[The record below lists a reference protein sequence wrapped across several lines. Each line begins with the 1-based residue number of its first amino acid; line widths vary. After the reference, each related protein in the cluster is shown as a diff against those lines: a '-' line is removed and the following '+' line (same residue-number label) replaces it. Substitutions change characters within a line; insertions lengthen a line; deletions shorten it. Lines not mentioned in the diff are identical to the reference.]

1 MTFVGDDVPAPAGP
15 IESFDK
21 LALHENKAERP
32 KSDSGNNTANDSIPT
47 GPAALKNPRRRR
59 KSKSG
64 KPPGPEIVPPKT
76 RRRQRKKGNKSQD
89 TTQKTDVPTKSDIV
103 VTNGSNSAEADL
115 DLRQLDSRPSTPIST
130 SSDNIEESRP
140 STPTTA
146 SPQPCKEPQP
156 AHTVLPLRI
165 PKKSMLANGINWLL
179 DRSKVFVAIDL
190 ELFEFNNNYLTEIGI
205 AVYDPTGM
213 PKNRPNPILPKIK
226 CCHFIVK
233 ENKRKV
239 NGRFVPNNMYN
250 FSYGESVIM
259 SMDDCKT
266 AVNIILS
273 TLAKDDNMVIVGH
286 GVDGDISVLMKEG
299 FSVPKHQVLDTSTM
313 WRMTRKEGFGS
324 LEKLLEFFEIPHAL
338 MHNAG
343 NDAFLSLCLYF
354 ALCDPEIRR
363 EKRLDEPQPQEEI
376 QPSGRSKR
384 GKKVIPS
391 EPPCVSY
398 DEAIKLII
406 NF

>member
-1 MTFVGDDVPAPAGP
+1 MTFVGDELLAPAGP

-21 LALHENKAERP
+21 LTVNENEAERP
-32 KSDSGNNTANDSIPT
+32 KSNSGNNTTNDSIPT
-47 GPAALKNPRRRR
+47 GPAALKNPQRRR

-64 KPPGPEIVPPKT
+64 KPPGPDAVPQKT
-76 RRRQRKKGNKSQD
+76 RRRQRKNGNKSQD
-89 TTQKTDVPTKSDIV
+89 TTQKADSPPKSDLV
-103 VTNGSNSAEADL
+103 VTNNSSSSEADSGS
-115 DLRQLDSRPSTPIST
+115 RPVESRPSTPF
-130 SSDNIEESRP
+130 SDSIEESRP

-146 SPQPCKEPQP
+146 SPQLFKEPQP
-156 AHTVLPLRI
+156 VHTGLTLRI

-205 AVYDPTGM
+205 AVYDPRGM
-213 PKNRPNPILPKIK
+213 PKNQPNPILPKIK

-259 SMDDCKT
+259 AMEDCKT
-266 AVNIILS
+266 AVNTILG
-273 TLAKDDNMVIVGH
+273 TLAKDNNMVIVGH
-286 GVDGDISVLMKEG
+286 GVDGDISVLIKEG
-299 FSVPKHQVLDTSTM
+299 FCVPKHQVLDTSSM

-354 ALCDPEIRR
+354 ALCDPEVRR
-363 EKRLDEPQPQEEI
+363 EKRLDEPQPQEDI
-376 QPSGRSKR
+376 QPSSRSKR
-384 GKKVIPS
+384 GKKMIPS
-391 EPPCVSY
+391 EPPCVSH
-398 DEAIKLII
+398 DEAVKLII
-406 NF
+406 NL